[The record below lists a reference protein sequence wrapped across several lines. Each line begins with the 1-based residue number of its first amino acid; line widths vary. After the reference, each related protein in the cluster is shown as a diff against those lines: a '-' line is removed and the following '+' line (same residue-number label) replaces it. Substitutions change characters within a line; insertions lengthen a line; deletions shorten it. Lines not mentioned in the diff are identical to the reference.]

1 MRLLALLALLVFFL
15 LLFSRE
21 IHAVTVT
28 INNYTSSISSEI
40 FNVEASISGAT
51 NAKNYLRID
60 LYKENTTNY
69 FGETYNGSDWY
80 FGSDGKNY
88 FPVQIQNSSASAT
101 IQAQLGNPSASA
113 TPVREHTK

>member
-51 NAKNYLRID
+51 NATNYLRID

-88 FPVQIQNSSASAT
+88 FRYKSKILQHRQPSRHSWATPVQA
-101 IQAQLGNPSASA
+101 L

>member
-40 FNVEASISGAT
+40 FNVEASISVAT
-51 NAKNYLRID
+51 NATNYLRID

-88 FPVQIQNSSASAT
+88 FGTNPKFFSI
-101 IQAQLGNPSASA
+101 GNHPG
-113 TPVREHTK
+113 TVGQPQCKRLPVREHTK